1 MTDRKLATIRR
12 ISALTPIPDADK
24 IETATVDGWKVVCQK
39 GLYEVGDLCV
49 YLEIDSWVPNEV
61 APFLTKA
68 GKEPKEYKGVK
79 GERLKTVKLKKQIS
93 QGLLLPLSEIPK
105 SSLGYEFGV
114 SEGEDLTEFLGI
126 LKWELD
132 IPAQLRGMMKGN
144 FPQFIRK
151 TDQERV
157 QNLSRTIEAWSRE
170 PSLWEVTEKLDGSSM
185 TVYLKDGVF
194 GVCSRNI
201 DLKVEDTSNAFV
213 AMALKLKLNESMPTI
228 RNNWA
233 IQGELCGPG
242 IQGNYY
248 ELSEHTFFVYDMYDI
263 DNQQYLD
270 CEFTRSM
277 AKHMGLRTV
286 PMITVQTLA
295 DETVETILEGCQG
308 ISFLINKPAEGVVF
322 KCLDNDSSFKA
333 INNEWL
339 LKNE

>member
-1 MTDRKLATIRR
+1 MNDDNRKLATVRV
-12 ISALTPIPDADK
+12 ISQIKFIEGADK
-24 IETATVDGWKVVCQK
+24 ICLYVVDGWQVVDQIYK
-39 GLYEVGDLCV
+39 YNVGDLV
-49 YLEIDSWVPNEV
+49 IYLEIDSWVPTEL
-61 APFLTKA
+61 APFLSK
-68 GKEPKEYKGVK
+68 GKEPREYKGIK
-79 GERLKTVKLKKQIS
+79 GEKLRTIKLKGQYS
-93 QGLLLPLSEIPK
+93 QGLILPLNAFDKLCYKVDED
-105 SSLGYEFGV
+105 V
-114 SEGEDLTEFLGI
+114 TEDLGVI
-126 LKWELD
+126 KWERE
-132 IPAQLRGMMKGN
+132 IPAQLAGQIKGN
-144 FPQFIRK
+144 FPTFIPK
-151 TDQERV
+151 TNQERI
-157 QNLSRTIEAWSRE
+157 QNAIQWLKNLEE
-170 PSLWEVTEKLDGSSM
+170 PQYWEISEKLDGSSM

-213 AMALKLKLNESMPTI
+213 AMALKLKLNEAMPLI

-248 ELSEHTFFVYDMYDI
+248 ELSEHTFFVYDMWNI
-263 DNQQYLD
+263 DEQKYLD
-270 CEFTRSM
+270 CEYTRSM
-277 AKHMGLRTV
+277 SKHMGLRAV